1 MVTDPRV
8 TGLERDFNS
17 RMTTETKKQVGKKLD
32 TGKAPLLRGLLAY
45 FPNALAAV
53 AKVSEYGATKYNLSY
68 EDKNWVRVE
77 GGLGR
82 YGDALARHTTRHA
95 AGESHDPESHLLH
108 VAHAAWNALAVLELV
123 LSNNPLT
130 EEVTMGD
137 VLGPT
142 RNAALKNMSFG
153 LDY

>member
-1 MVTDPRV
+1 MV
-8 TGLERDFNS
+8 E
-17 RMTTETKKQVGKKLD
+17 GKKLD
-32 TGKAPLLRGLLAY
+32 GGKSPLLRGVFAY

-53 AKVSEYGATKYNLSY
+53 GNVSAYGAQKYNLDY
-68 EDKNWVRVE
+68 ADKNWARVE

-123 LSNNPLT
+123 LATEPLV
-130 EEVTMGD
+130 EVPPPIAAPPTMFPVAHSENCGCWQC
-137 VLGPT
+137 LAGTQPC
-142 RNAALKNMSFG
+142 RF
-153 LDY
+153 